1 MTGAP
6 ALGLREMSGDD
17 LAALRLA
24 AQVMAHRALLGGQ
37 PRVLHYFENLDS
49 AIVAEQA
56 ARAQPDQAPLS
67 DTALLAAGT
76 TDDDLELIGKDLDL
90 LIGNERLSVALRE
103 GCRRLREQDLP
114 EASRDDA

>member
-37 PRVLHYFENLDS
+37 PRVVHYFESLDS
-49 AIVAEQA
+49 AVVAEQA
-56 ARAQPDQAPLS
+56 ARGQPDQAPLS
-67 DTALLAAGT
+67 DTTLLAAGT
-76 TDDDLELIGKDLDL
+76 TDDDLALIGEYLDL
-90 LIGNERLSVALRE
+90 LIGNERLSVPVRE
-103 GCRRLREQDLP
+103 GCRRLRARDVP
-114 EASRDDA
+114 EGSRDDA